1 MSGNSLRDQ
10 LSGLMQAR
18 KQQAQAQALEAEKK
32 KAARITKEKN
42 KSTEKKEADENSASN
57 KANAK
62 AGVHARL
69 TPAPGLPVS
78 QRAKEIIE
86 PSRKIGY

>member
-32 KAARITKEKN
+32 KAARITKEKI
-42 KSTEKKEADENSASN
+42 KVPRKK
-57 KANAK
+57 KPMK
-62 AGVHARL
+62 ILHQIRQ
-69 TPAPGLPVS
+69 TPKPGYMLV
-78 QRAKEIIE
+78 
-86 PSRKIGY
+86 

>member
-18 KQQAQAQALEAEKK
+18 KQQAQSLALEAEKK

-42 KSTEKKEADENSASN
+42 KSTEKKDPM
-57 KANAK
+57 KIL
-62 AGVHARL
+62 HQIRQ
-69 TPAPGLPVS
+69 TPKPGCMLV
-78 QRAKEIIE
+78 
-86 PSRKIGY
+86 